1 MATAKPKLTIA
12 KVLRWA
18 DAHRRRTGRWPSNRS
33 GPIPEAPGD
42 TWSAVASALADGLRG
57 LPAGQT
63 LPLLLTERRGRRT
76 RVAQPPL
83 TEAQVLA
90 WADAYHEQTGRW
102 PTAASGPVR
111 GAPGETWRDIGLA
124 LRRGRRGLPGGDSL
138 PRLLVRHGRKPRRWD
153 RPSSWT
159 AEQDAL
165 LRTLS
170 PVEAARRTGRP
181 LAAVYRRRHQLN
193 LIDAGQ
199 GG

>member
-1 MATAKPKLTIA
+1 MGKSWPKLTVAQI
-12 KVLRWA
+12 LGWA
-18 DAHRRRTGRWPSNRS
+18 DAHHRRTGRWPSCRS
-33 GPIPEAPGD
+33 GPIPESPGESWAKVD
-42 TWSAVASALADGLRG
+42 AALRDGMRG
-57 LPAGQT
+57 LPGGAS
-63 LPLLLTERRGRRT
+63 LALLLAERRGRRT
-76 RVAQPPL
+76 RVALPPL

-170 PVEAARRTGRP
+170 PVEAARRTGWP

-193 LIDAGQ
+193 LIDAGE